1 MLHKVQP
8 REQNG
13 RDSFSRYRAQ
23 IRSAAIASLS
33 ILEGKE
39 IDWIYCDFQDDFVVR
54 LNTEEGIFYRFY
66 QVKTKSKQN
75 QNWTLNEISG
85 INSRQSLNNQ
95 KLTKIKDSFFSKLLL
110 HTIIFEDA
118 CQAVVFQTNINHGND
133 VENFFEDI
141 KENKFE
147 NKGTKFFLEKFNEIF
162 DEYLSENIDIEKIK
176 KNLKKLCSETDVE
189 YLKEKKDIFEPLAKA
204 KIYEFSEIELNHDEC
219 KEIILKLLDLIER
232 KSSGVIKDINKES
245 VEELAGICIKDLL
258 EILSITYEAYQIL
271 LSNGDNAAIRSVSI
285 IQRTLSESGASKDI
299 IEYCSRCKSEWDIWL
314 RNARHK
320 YLEFDL
326 QMIISR
332 IRDILNNAIQFGN
345 YLKLSELGS
354 PIKKYFQELE
364 TEDNKFG
371 LTQDLIVGG
380 VFSEL
385 VKGKV

>member
-23 IRSAAIASLS
+23 TRSAAIASLS

-39 IDWIYCDFQDDFVVR
+39 VDWIYCDFQDDFVVR
-54 LNTEEGIFYRFY
+54 LNTEEGVFYKFY
-66 QVKTKSKQN
+66 QVKTKGKQN

-85 INSRQSLNNQ
+85 INSKKSFDNQ
-95 KLTKIKDSFFSKLLL
+95 KLTNIKDSFVGKLLL
-110 HTIIFEDA
+110 HTIIFEDI
-118 CQAVVFQTNINHGND
+118 CQAVVFQTNINHGDD

-141 KENKFE
+141 RESKFE
-147 NKGTKFFLEKFNEIF
+147 NKGIKFFLEKFNEIF
-162 DEYLSENIDIEKIK
+162 DEYLPENIDINKIK
-176 KNLKKLCSETDVE
+176 DNLKKLCSETDVE

-245 VEELAGICIKDLL
+245 VDKLAGICIKDLL

-285 IQRTLSESGASKDI
+285 IQRTLSESGVSKET
-299 IEYCSRCKSEWDIWL
+299 IEYCSRCKSEWDMWL

-320 YLEFDL
+320 HLEFDL

-332 IRDILNNAIQFGN
+332 IRDILNSAIQFGN

-364 TEDNKFG
+364 NEGNRFD